1 MDQQIDSSL
10 AGADDGSKQAYG
22 RPKSKL
28 GELTKHKDLPRSEN
42 DANQPFYHEHAVLS
56 QAAYDPIKFKSN
68 YQQLGY
74 EVDNELSQ
82 PSRTVFYNK
91 SNNKAVIAYKGT
103 DPKHVSDLI
112 ADGQIFNGMD
122 EYLSGRFRGAEKAYR
137 NTAKKY
143 GKENVQVTGH
153 SLGGSQAVHV
163 GRKYGVQG
171 TAFEP
176 GSGVAGAFRRARE
189 DLGEA
194 ASNKLLSG
202 IHKVF
207 GKTISPEKKKT
218 GVQIVGSAYK
228 PLPAVGK
235 DRYANLFHHAEYA
248 ISALYHLPGSE
259 KRTWVKAKYK
269 DNHTIKNVV

>member
-1 MDQQIDSSL
+1 MDRQIDVSL
-10 AGADDGSKQAYG
+10 AGADDGSRAAYT

-42 DANQPFYHEHAVLS
+42 GANQPFYHEHAVLS
-56 QAAYDPIKFKSN
+56 HAAYDPVKFKSN

-74 EVDNELSQ
+74 QVDNELSQ
-82 PSRTVFYNK
+82 PSRTVFYNNSK
-91 SNNKAVIAYKGT
+91 NKAVIAYKGT
-103 DPKHVSDLI
+103 DPKHISDLI
-112 ADGQIFNGMD
+112 VDGQIFNGMD
-122 EYLSGRFRGAEKAYR
+122 EYLSGRFTGAEKAYR

-163 GRKYGVQG
+163 GRKYGVER
-171 TAFEP
+171 TAFKP
-176 GSGVAGAFRRARE
+176 GSGVAGAFRRARG
-189 DLGEA
+189 DLGDA
-194 ASNKLLSG
+194 ASHTLLSG

-207 GKTISPEKKKT
+207 GKTISPEKKTT

-235 DRYANLFHHAEYA
+235 DRYENLFHQAEYG
-248 ISALYHLPGSE
+248 ISALFHLPGSE
-259 KRTWVKAKYK
+259 KRTWVKPRYK
-269 DNHTIKNVV
+269 DNHAVKNFV